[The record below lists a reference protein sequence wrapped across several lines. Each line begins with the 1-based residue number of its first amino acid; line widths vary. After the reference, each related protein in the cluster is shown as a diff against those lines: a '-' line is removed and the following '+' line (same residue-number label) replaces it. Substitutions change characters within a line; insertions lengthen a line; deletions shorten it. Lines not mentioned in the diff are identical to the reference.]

1 MELWFEEATGM
12 SGWKSCAI
20 EILLKGE
27 KWISSPPGDCV
38 IIDERPLPLQK
49 GTDGQV
55 TKL

>member
-1 MELWFEEATGM
+1 MELWFEEATRM

-20 EILLKGE
+20 EILLKRE